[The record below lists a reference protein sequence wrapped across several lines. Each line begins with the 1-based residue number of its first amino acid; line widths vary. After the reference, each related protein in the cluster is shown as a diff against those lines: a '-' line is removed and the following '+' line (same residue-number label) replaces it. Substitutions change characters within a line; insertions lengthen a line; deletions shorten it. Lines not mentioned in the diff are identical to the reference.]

1 MLASG
6 IVSDPLQRSSYL
18 AELVKESGRLSRL
31 VDNVLQFARLERKHT
46 VTLLEKVQVRELLA
60 STIERCRSRV
70 ANGKLMLEY
79 TLAPDVESIF
89 LRTNIGSVDQIV
101 FNLVDNACK
110 YAAESEPSRIQV
122 DLSLEGNWL
131 VIGVRDFGPGIPAKV
146 QRNLFKPFARSS
158 DETAGTAAG
167 VGLGL
172 ALSKQLA
179 KQIRGRLEYCPLD
192 QGSCFQL
199 RLPING

>member
-1 MLASG
+1 L
-6 IVSDPLQRSSYL
+6 
-18 AELVKESGRLSRL
+18 
-31 VDNVLQFARLERKHT
+31 
-46 VTLLEKVQVRELLA
+46 TLDD
-60 STIERCRSRV
+60 SI
-70 ANGKLMLEY
+70 
-79 TLAPDVESIF
+79 APEVESMF
-89 LRTNIGSVDQIV
+89 LCTNIGSVDQIV

-110 YAAESEPSRIQV
+110 YAAESEPSRIEV
-122 DLSLEGNWL
+122 GLTLEGNWL

-146 QRNLFKPFARSS
+146 QKNLFKPFARSS

-179 KQIRGRLEYCPLD
+179 KQIRGRLEYCPLE